1 MRSRIARASTTLILF
16 LFCICL
22 HADEDNPQKITVT
35 GTLSRAM
42 AIGAETTGWILQVS
56 SETVIDGKPIS
67 SIEVSDTRKPKQ
79 LDDFAN
85 KVVKISGKVVYRHG
99 VETGTQPYI
108 EVQTIKVV
116 AKPISSSPA
125 QPLPFSLVGTAWSLE
140 DLAGQAMNQSAHATL
155 TFPDTDKVAGSGSC
169 NRFFGPAKI
178 TGDHIALGPL
188 ASSRMACPEPVMAQ
202 ETAYLLALQASER
215 FSWEDPY
222 LIIYFK
228 GSEKPLRFS
237 RAPNAT
243 SSTP

>member
-22 HADEDNPQKITVT
+22 HADEATPPQKITVT

-42 AIGAETTGWILQVS
+42 AIGAETTGWTLQVS

-108 EVQTIKVV
+108 EVQTIKEV
-116 AKPISSSPA
+116 AKPTPSS
-125 QPLPFSLVGTAWSLE
+125 
-140 DLAGQAMNQSAHATL
+140 
-155 TFPDTDKVAGSGSC
+155 
-169 NRFFGPAKI
+169 
-178 TGDHIALGPL
+178 
-188 ASSRMACPEPVMAQ
+188 
-202 ETAYLLALQASER
+202 
-215 FSWEDPY
+215 
-222 LIIYFK
+222 
-228 GSEKPLRFS
+228 
-237 RAPNAT
+237 